1 MTAGT
6 APGTDPWQAAE
17 QWAAG
22 VPWAI
27 DQRPPPR
34 ATVPFAS
41 GYGDQAW
48 LTVTP
53 GRVTITGHLPGMS
66 PDEARRL
73 NSLICLAVA
82 MAEHP
87 QPAGPGT
94 YPTAPGSPD
103 LGDDP
108 DGDNS

>member
-1 MTAGT
+1 MTALEP
-6 APGTDPWQAAE
+6 APADPWRDAE

-34 ATVPFAS
+34 ATVPFGS

-53 GRVTITGHLPGMS
+53 GRVTITGHIPGMS
-66 PDEARRL
+66 PEEARRL
-73 NSLICLAVA
+73 NALLCLAVA

-87 QPAGPGT
+87 QPAEG
-94 YPTAPGSPD
+94 GS
-103 LGDDP
+103 
-108 DGDNS
+108 